1 MAKERLSNGEN
12 GRVKPLK
19 RDGGGRFATGNAG
32 GPGRPPG
39 TVAAWR
45 AAMAESVT
53 RDDIRAVALVL
64 VQQAKA
70 GAPWAIREL
79 LDRCL
84 GRPMQAV
91 ELVDTDA
98 PRIIRMP
105 LPGPPETKGD
115 EHGETD
121 KLAGVSKVKT

>member
-1 MAKERLSNGEN
+1 MAKERLSNGGN
-12 GRVKPLK
+12 GHEKGLA
-19 RDGGGRFATGNAG
+19 RDPGGRFASGNAG

-45 AAMAESVT
+45 GAMAESVT
-53 RDDIRAVALVL
+53 RDDIRAVTIVL

-91 ELVDTDA
+91 EWADTDA
-98 PRIIRMP
+98 PRLIRLPFRMP
-105 LPGPPETKGD
+105 EVKGD
-115 EHGETD
+115 KHGDDAT
-121 KLAGVSKVKT
+121 

>member
-1 MAKERLSNGEN
+1 MAKARLSNGGN
-12 GRVKPLK
+12 GRAEGLT
-19 RDGGGRFATGNAG
+19 RDPGGRFAPGNAG

-39 TVAAWR
+39 AVAAWR

-84 GRPMQAV
+84 GRPLPAV
-91 ELVDTDA
+91 EFVDTDA

-115 EHGETD
+115 EHGE
-121 KLAGVSKVKT
+121 KKT